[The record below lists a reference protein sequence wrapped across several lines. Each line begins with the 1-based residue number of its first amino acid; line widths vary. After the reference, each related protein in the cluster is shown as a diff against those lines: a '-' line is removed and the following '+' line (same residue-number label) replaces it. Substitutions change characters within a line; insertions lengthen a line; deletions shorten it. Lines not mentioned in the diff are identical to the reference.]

1 MNLAQEIIKKYLFDL
16 YKEETK
22 NSNIIIS
29 FLIWTKKNN
38 ESLIKS
44 SEDTQLVF
52 DLGNNLINLMVQL
65 KLVKVSL
72 KVLSKEE
79 KNKYFSSSS

>member
-79 KNKYFSSSS
+79 KK